1 MSRKMI
7 RTGFVALATCLS
19 ASSSGAAILHVPG
32 DYATIQE
39 AVDAAASGDRIEV
52 SSVPV
57 AEDVSVVDKDLQ
69 VVAVASPI
77 VVRSFSWTNPN
88 AVQTPIGGY
97 VEGFD
102 VTGDVTM
109 NGLPLSF
116 TATDLN
122 VDGVIDIAAEAS
134 SEDTPVQVIR
144 CTSLEGISAVGSGIG
159 TPNVARVTISECETG
174 GSITA
179 RSFVGRVEGCV
190 VPNGSIRVFSRW
202 GSDANDNVV
211 TGGGIHLVGDAYL
224 TANHNVVRG
233 GGIVAGRASDLEA
246 EHNSI
251 FDCPVGIDFGGDLK
265 GGGRFVGNL
274 IVRC

>member
-7 RTGFVALATCLS
+7 RTGFVIALATCLS

-116 TATDLN
+116 TATD
-122 VDGVIDIAAEAS
+122 
-134 SEDTPVQVIR
+134 
-144 CTSLEGISAVGSGIG
+144 
-159 TPNVARVTISECETG
+159 
-174 GSITA
+174 
-179 RSFVGRVEGCV
+179 
-190 VPNGSIRVFSRW
+190 
-202 GSDANDNVV
+202 
-211 TGGGIHLVGDAYL
+211 
-224 TANHNVVRG
+224 
-233 GGIVAGRASDLEA
+233 
-246 EHNSI
+246 
-251 FDCPVGIDFGGDLK
+251 
-265 GGGRFVGNL
+265 
-274 IVRC
+274 